1 MSEANESGTVSEAN
15 ESGTVS
21 EANESGNVSEETPEP
36 QKPALRVVK
45 GDPTPEEL
53 AALVA
58 VLAARSAAAADAA
71 ARTRKPVRS
80 EWGHPA
86 RAVRGVHRPGADQ
99 WRRSSWG

>member
-1 MSEANESGTVSEAN
+1 MSDESNESP
-15 ESGTVS
+15 
-21 EANESGNVSEETPEP
+21 ETIPEP

-71 ARTRKPVRS
+71 SRARKPVRS
-80 EWGHPA
+80 EWGSPA
-86 RAVRGVHRPGADQ
+86 RAVRGTHRPGADQ